1 MPHIELPEP
10 EAGVLRRR
18 AIIIEGLKNRVGM
31 DVLIV
36 DEDGR
41 RAYETDAFTAY
52 RCMPMLVVL
61 PRTTEEVSKIL
72 KYCNE
77 SDVKVIPRGAGTSLC
92 GGALPSEDAIVLCIS
107 KMNRVL
113 EIDFANRFA
122 RVEAGITNLEITAR
136 VAERGF
142 FYAPD
147 PSSQL
152 ACTLAGNLA
161 MNSGGAHCLKY
172 GVTTHNVLG
181 VKMVLIDGTIVEIG
195 GTTLDRGG
203 YDLLS
208 LVIGSEGQLGVI
220 TEATVKIVPSAE
232 ASRPMMI
239 GFRSPEA
246 AGSCVAAIIAAGI
259 IPVAIEYMDRAATE
273 VCEAFAGAGY
283 PLDAEALLIV
293 EVEGSENEIG
303 ILLGRIAEIAARHDP
318 KTVTISSNPYQSA
331 RIWAGRKAAFG
342 AIGRIS
348 DYLCMDGVIPLS
360 QLPHALT
367 RISQIC
373 AEHGLRVANIFHAG
387 DGNLHPLILYDANS
401 PDEADRAEVAGAA
414 ILRLCVELVGC
425 LTVLNNNSAP
435 RPNGPRRA
443 DAHQERVR
451 SAMAAEPGQSLSAEC
466 QRGSAHRACRKYS
479 RGGVA
484 NGAIVTELL
493 RPAVEWELQSMIAKL
508 ASQKRD
514 MEVVG
519 HGALRNAGRAAKS
532 DVVLSTSGLK
542 GVTLYEP
549 TEIVMSARAGTPVY
563 EIEAILAARGQML
576 AFEPVDLGP
585 ATGAPDGALSIGGV
599 FATNFSGSR
608 RIAAGSA
615 RDNLLGV
622 RAVNGRGEIFKSGG
636 RVMKNVTGLDV
647 ARGLTGSWGTLAVMT
662 EVTFKVAPLPHTM
675 VTLAYTGLPDDLGI
689 EALTVAMGT
698 PLEVSGAVHLPKN
711 CASRLKQAKLKGLD
725 EPVTL
730 LRLEN
735 FSAAVDERKDKLK
748 AALKVYGNPIELDA
762 EQTWNL
768 WSEFRALSVMP
779 FSNETSLWRIS
790 ALPTKAA
797 EIVSAIQKFM
807 DVVAFYDWAGA
818 LIWLEVPVTADSGA
832 ADVRR
837 AVSVR
842 GGHATLIL
850 AKPEVRASVDV
861 FEPLKPEIERLTRG
875 IKSAFDPDG
884 LLNRG
889 RMYANI

>member
-1 MPHIELPEP
+1 
-10 EAGVLRRR
+10 
-18 AIIIEGLKNRVGM
+18 
-31 DVLIV
+31 
-36 DEDGR
+36 
-41 RAYETDAFTAY
+41 
-52 RCMPMLVVL
+52 
-61 PRTTEEVSKIL
+61 
-72 KYCNE
+72 
-77 SDVKVIPRGAGTSLC
+77 
-92 GGALPSEDAIVLCIS
+92 
-107 KMNRVL
+107 
-113 EIDFANRFA
+113 
-122 RVEAGITNLEITAR
+122 
-136 VAERGF
+136 
-142 FYAPD
+142 
-147 PSSQL
+147 
-152 ACTLAGNLA
+152 
-161 MNSGGAHCLKY
+161 
-172 GVTTHNVLG
+172 
-181 VKMVLIDGTIVEIG
+181 
-195 GTTLDRGG
+195 
-203 YDLLS
+203 
-208 LVIGSEGQLGVI
+208 
-220 TEATVKIVPSAE
+220 
-232 ASRPMMI
+232 
-239 GFRSPEA
+239 
-246 AGSCVAAIIAAGI
+246 
-259 IPVAIEYMDRAATE
+259 
-273 VCEAFAGAGY
+273 
-283 PLDAEALLIV
+283 
-293 EVEGSENEIG
+293 
-303 ILLGRIAEIAARHDP
+303 
-318 KTVTISSNPYQSA
+318 
-331 RIWAGRKAAFG
+331 
-342 AIGRIS
+342 
-348 DYLCMDGVIPLS
+348 
-360 QLPHALT
+360 
-367 RISQIC
+367 
-373 AEHGLRVANIFHAG
+373 
-387 DGNLHPLILYDANS
+387 
-401 PDEADRAEVAGAA
+401 
-414 ILRLCVELVGC
+414 
-425 LTVLNNNSAP
+425 
-435 RPNGPRRA
+435 
-443 DAHQERVR
+443 
-451 SAMAAEPGQSLSAEC
+451 
-466 QRGSAHRACRKYS
+466 
-479 RGGVA
+479 
-484 NGAIVTELL
+484 
-493 RPAVEWELQSMIAKL
+493 MIAKL

-818 LIWLEVPVTADSGA
+818 LIWFEVPVTADAGA

-842 GGHATLIL
+842 GGHATLIR
-850 AKPEVRASVDV
+850 ATARSQSQRRRFRAAEAGNRAIDTRHQVRVRSGRT
-861 FEPLKPEIERLTRG
+861 FEPRPYVRQHLDVSVLRHATRTVRRD
-875 IKSAFDPDG
+875 ANQLFQCAAPRYA
-884 LLNRG
+884 NRG
-889 RMYANI
+889 GGPHSAPLRSLRALHGDVPDLRRPRR